1 MAEVICAFL
10 WAEGIEESSDPSPRR
25 VDGALVGFAEEG
37 FELGEDHF
45 DWVKVGAIGW
55 QEQQMR
61 ARVSDELAGRL
72 TFVAAEIVGN
82 HDVARCQ
89 DRGEALADPGGESV
103 SIDRPVQ
110 HEGGY
115 DAVVA
120 QPGEEG
126 QSLPVPVRNM
136 CDQATAPRG
145 PAAGPGHV
153 GLHPRFIYENQ
164 SLGVKPMLVRLPPGP
179 EPRHLRAKL
188 FSGHQRFFLTV

>member
-1 MAEVICAFL
+1 
-10 WAEGIEESSDPSPRR
+10 
-25 VDGALVGFAEEG
+25 
-37 FELGEDHF
+37 
-45 DWVKVGAIGW
+45 
-55 QEQQMR
+55 MR

-126 QSLPVPVRNM
+126 QCLPVAVGNM
-136 CDQATAPRG
+136 CGEPHASPG
-145 PAAGPGHV
+145 PTAGPGHI
-153 GLHPRFIYENQ
+153 GLDPSLIYENQ

-188 FSGHQRFFLTV
+188 FAGHQRFF

>member
-1 MAEVICAFL
+1 
-10 WAEGIEESSDPSPRR
+10 
-25 VDGALVGFAEEG
+25 
-37 FELGEDHF
+37 
-45 DWVKVGAIGW
+45 
-55 QEQQMR
+55 MR

-82 HDVARCQ
+82 HDVSRCQ

-153 GLHPRFIYENQ
+153 GLHPSSAGQLIPRINCFSRLDIYENQ
-164 SLGVKPMLVRLPPGP
+164 SLGVKPRLVRLPPGP

-188 FSGHQRFFLTV
+188 FAGHQRFF